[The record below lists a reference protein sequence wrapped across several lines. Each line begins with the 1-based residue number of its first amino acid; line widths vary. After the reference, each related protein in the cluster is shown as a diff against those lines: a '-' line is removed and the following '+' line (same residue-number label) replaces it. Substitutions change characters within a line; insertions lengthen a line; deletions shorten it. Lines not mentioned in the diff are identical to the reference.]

1 MFFTNKNFIFIQ
13 RSIGVWVVTANN
25 EAFEPE
31 YLYMRIEEE
40 RRETAWFW
48 GKGEVQLRRRMKR
61 SQTPTQVTRDILR
74 TATMSFEIQMIDSYI
89 IAYKDAD
96 LWIDIPLDT

>member
-1 MFFTNKNFIFIQ
+1 MKLKHEVKGPKSNLMFFTNKNFIFIQ

-40 RRETAWFW
+40 RRETA
-48 GKGEVQLRRRMKR
+48 
-61 SQTPTQVTRDILR
+61 
-74 TATMSFEIQMIDSYI
+74 
-89 IAYKDAD
+89 
-96 LWIDIPLDT
+96 